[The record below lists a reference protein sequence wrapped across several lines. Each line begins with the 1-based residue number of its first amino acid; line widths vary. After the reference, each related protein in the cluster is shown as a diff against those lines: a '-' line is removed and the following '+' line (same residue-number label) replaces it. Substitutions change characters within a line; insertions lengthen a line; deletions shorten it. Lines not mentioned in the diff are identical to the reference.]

1 MGAQRGRAPQSPTH
15 PDAALI
21 ERLQSTL
28 LAALRGLH
36 DGQPYA
42 LLDFPWYANVGDSLL
57 WLGARRALADATG
70 RAPAYGAGQ
79 SNYSTDALAKALPK
93 GTIYLLGGGNFGDL
107 YPSHQA
113 FRLRILRE
121 FPQHRVVQLPQS
133 IHFTNAESER
143 EIRHA
148 LTVHGNTVL
157 MARDHPSLSAAL
169 TLGASAVHLVPD
181 LAFGLGIRA
190 RPQEAH
196 LALLALRRVDQES
209 ASDGNGQWR
218 PAERTADW
226 PAIIIPPLWRRIAHR
241 LTRGAG
247 RVPSPLPQRAQI
259 AILDAMA
266 ARRVAVGER
275 LLSSAHFVQTD
286 RLHGHLM
293 CLLLGIPHDVLD
305 NSTGKIGAMID
316 TWTSPSTLLRRRP
329 EAEARRS
336 DS

>member
-1 MGAQRGRAPQSPTH
+1 MSLTH

-28 LAALRGLH
+28 LAALRALH

-42 LLDFPWYANVGDSLL
+42 LLDFPWYANVGDSVL

-107 YPSHQA
+107 YPSHQD
-113 FRLRILRE
+113 FRVRVLRE

-133 IHFTNAESER
+133 IHFTNSESER
-143 EIRHA
+143 AIRRA
-148 LTVHGNTVL
+148 LAVHGNTVL
-157 MARDHPSLSAAL
+157 MVRDHPSLSVAS
-169 TLGASAVHLVPD
+169 TLGASTVHLVPD
-181 LAFGLGIRA
+181 LAFGLGVRA

-196 LALLALRRVDQES
+196 LDLLALRRVDEES
-209 ASDGNGQWR
+209 ASDDNGRWQ
-218 PAERTADW
+218 PVDRTIDW
-226 PAIIIPPLWRRIAHR
+226 PAVIIPPLWRRIAHR
-241 LTRGAG
+241 LTQGGG

-259 AILDAMA
+259 AILDALA

-275 LLSSAHFVQTD
+275 MLSAAHFVQTD

-293 CLLLGIPHDVLD
+293 CLLLGIPHDVID
-305 NSTGKIGAMID
+305 NSTGKISAIIEA
-316 TWTSPSTLLRRRP
+316 WTSTATLLRRRP
-329 EAEARRS
+329 AAEARS
-336 DS
+336 PSA